1 MDSDVKQRLLLFLE
15 EKRITQKAFS
25 DSIGVSS
32 AYIAAMRKSFGRDK
46 IAEIKRVYPELN
58 IDWLLYGEGEML
70 RAAEETCRSGRMV
83 PLLPVEAYAGH
94 LQNYSQGVALPEC
107 QRVYS
112 PVDGADFAIRIH
124 GDSMEPKF
132 PDGTTILIKKIN
144 EKAFIPWGN
153 PLVIDSENGVVVK
166 NVYPVKNDNS
176 VIEARS
182 LNPAYPPY
190 EIPRDCV
197 YGLYRIL
204 GSIQLYS
211 AL

>member
-1 MDSDVKQRLLLFLE
+1 
-15 EKRITQKAFS
+15 
-25 DSIGVSS
+25 
-32 AYIAAMRKSFGRDK
+32 
-46 IAEIKRVYPELN
+46 
-58 IDWLLYGEGEML
+58 
-70 RAAEETCRSGRMV
+70 
-83 PLLPVEAYAGH
+83 
-94 LQNYSQGVALPEC
+94 
-107 QRVYS
+107 
-112 PVDGADFAIRIH
+112 
-124 GDSMEPKF
+124 MEPKF

-204 GSIQLYS
+204 GSIQLYGT
-211 AL
+211 L